1 MKKNVV
7 PTLGLIAGMGLIIW
21 SILLAGNLN
30 NFIDI
35 PSIII
40 TIFGSFSPLLISFP
54 FKTLKNIPNVLKMLL
69 SSPGNE
75 RMELVNLFAELSRK
89 ARKDGLLAL
98 EDELD
103 KINNPFLVS
112 GLQLVID
119 GVEPDSIRDILELKA
134 ETIERRHST
143 GQAVFLKWSELAP
156 AFGMLGTL
164 IGLIIM
170 LAQLD
175 DPSKIGAG
183 MATALVTTFYGSLM
197 ANLVFIPIAS
207 NLKVQ
212 TEEEL
217 FTAQMIIEGVLEIQ
231 AGTNPRLLEEKLVL
245 YLAPR
250 EQKDSKNKANKLP
263 G

>member
-1 MKKNVV
+1 
-7 PTLGLIAGMGLIIW
+7 L
-21 SILLAGNLN
+21 
-30 NFIDI
+30 
-35 PSIII
+35 
-40 TIFGSFSPLLISFP
+40 GSFCALLISFP

-75 RMELVNLFAELSRK
+75 RAELVSLFAELSRK

-98 EDELD
+98 EDELE
-103 KINNPFLVS
+103 KIDNPFLVS

-134 ETIERRHST
+134 ETIERRHAT
-143 GQAVFLKWSELAP
+143 GQAVFLKWGELAP
-156 AFGMLGTL
+156 AFGMIGTL

-170 LAQLD
+170 LSQLD
-175 DPSKIGAG
+175 DPSSIGSG
-183 MATALVTTFYGSLM
+183 MATALLTTFYGSLM

-217 FTAQMIIEGVLEIQ
+217 FTAQMIIEGILEIQ
-231 AGTNPRLLEEKLVL
+231 AGTNPRLLEEKLLL
-245 YLAPR
+245 YLTPK
-250 EQKDSKNKANKLP
+250 EKNNTKNKSNKDLEN
-263 G
+263 GKSNEAINNG

>member
-1 MKKNVV
+1 
-7 PTLGLIAGMGLIIW
+7 
-21 SILLAGNLN
+21 
-30 NFIDI
+30 
-35 PSIII
+35 
-40 TIFGSFSPLLISFP
+40 
-54 FKTLKNIPNVLKMLL
+54 MLL

-75 RMELVNLFAELSRK
+75 RTELVSLFAELSRK

-98 EDELD
+98 EDELG
-103 KINNPFLVS
+103 KIDNPFLVS

-143 GQAVFLKWSELAP
+143 GQAVFLKWGELAP
-156 AFGMLGTL
+156 AFGMIGTL

-170 LAQLD
+170 LSQLD
-175 DPSKIGAG
+175 DPSTIGSG
-183 MATALVTTFYGSLM
+183 MATALLTTFYGSLM

-212 TEEEL
+212 TDEEL

-245 YLAPR
+245 YLTP
-250 EQKDSKNKANKLP
+250 KDKNNSKKTNKGLENEKSNEAINN